1 MITTLI
7 IMGVLIIILFLLVFS
22 LIGDIVKL
30 KDDQAQL
37 RYEYENFA
45 NQTMV
50 SEMEHVPVKQ
60 LWEEV

>member
-22 LIGDIVKL
+22 LIGDIVQL
-30 KDDQAQL
+30 KEDNALL
-37 RYEYENFA
+37 RFEYENFA

-50 SEMEHVPVKQ
+50 SEMEMDKI
-60 LWEEV
+60 LKGDR

>member
-1 MITTLI
+1 MITMLI

-22 LIGDIVKL
+22 LIGNIAHLEVN
-30 KDDQAQL
+30 QAQL

-50 SEMEHVPVKQ
+50 SEMEIDKI
-60 LWEEV
+60 LKGDR

>member
-7 IMGVLIIILFLLVFS
+7 IMGVLIVVLFLLVFS
-22 LIGDIVKL
+22 LIGDIVQL

-45 NQTMV
+45 NQTMA
-50 SEMEHVPVKQ
+50 SEIEIDKI
-60 LWEEV
+60 LKEEK

>member
-22 LIGDIVKL
+22 LIGDIVQL
-30 KDDQAQL
+30 KEDHALL
-37 RYEYENFA
+37 RFEYENFA

-50 SEMEHVPVKQ
+50 SEMEMDKI
-60 LWEEV
+60 LKGDR

>member
-1 MITTLI
+1 MITMLI

-22 LIGDIVKL
+22 LIGNIAQL
-30 KDDQAQL
+30 EINQAQL

-50 SEMEHVPVKQ
+50 SEMEIDKI
-60 LWEEV
+60 LKGEK